1 MYAVLGN
8 QPKMCEVRH
17 GDHETAGTREY
28 AMCMYTL
35 QVLLQAEA
43 DVNIRDSSGYT
54 PLLWAAFQAKSEVMK
69 VLLKYLLLLSAR
81 ISICLL

>member
-1 MYAVLGN
+1 
-8 QPKMCEVRH
+8 
-17 GDHETAGTREY
+17 
-28 AMCMYTL
+28 MYTL